1 MIISIKKSEPR
12 IHIGA
17 IFFCLL
23 FLLFCGACAADS
35 SNSSTISSDS
45 SAIHFFYSPLCSS
58 CHKVMPFI
66 EEYETAHPGVRIQY
80 HNIGDNQ
87 DDILLF
93 ETFRKI
99 HPDKSLF
106 VPVVFIG
113 EEALIGEEAIFSDF
127 EQKAGEV
134 ENHRAPEFKENS
146 TPGSETI
153 TVNPVILLLAALGE
167 GFNPCGLL
175 VLALL
180 LVSLMASDSRKTI
193 LLVGSA
199 YICAFFLIR
208 VLSGFAIFSVIQIPG
223 VAQVFLI
230 VAGLIAI
237 IAGLFQIKDGLVKN
251 PKALFSI
258 PQSKK
263 SSISKYLKIASVPAG
278 FIVGALTGL
287 YGMACTVG
295 IYISILGMIYQD
307 FQSGSFYLLA
317 YNFVVVLPL
326 IAILLLVIFG
336 LSPERLN
343 SWRDERKSLLRIIIG
358 VIMLG
363 MGIIILMDVL
373 F

>member
-1 MIISIKKSEPR
+1 MISITKNKNASLWVLV
-12 IHIGA
+12 A
-17 IFFCLL
+17 IICA
-23 FLLFCGACAADS
+23 FLLLMAGVCAAEPE
-35 SNSSTISSDS
+35 NSSASS
-45 SAIHFFYSPLCSS
+45 SAKAAVDFFYSPLCSS
-58 CHKVMPFI
+58 CHKVMPYI
-66 EEYETAHPGVRIQY
+66 EEYEKAHPDVRIQY
-80 HNIGDNQ
+80 HNIADNQ

-93 ETFRKI
+93 ETFRKM
-99 HPDKSLF
+99 HPEEELF
-106 VPVVFIG
+106 VPVIFIG
-113 EEALIGEEAIFSDF
+113 DEVLTGEDAIFTHF
-127 EQKAGEV
+127 ERKMGELQTRGSP
-134 ENHRAPEFKENS
+134 EIIADRPAPAE
-146 TPGSETI
+146 PITI
-153 TVNPVILLLAALGE
+153 NPVILVLAALGE

-193 LLVGSA
+193 FFVGSA
-199 YICAFFLIR
+199 YIIAFFLIR

-223 VAQVFLI
+223 VARIFLI
-230 VAGLIAI
+230 AAGIIAI
-237 IAGLFQIKDGLVKN
+237 IAGLVQIKDGLLKN

-307 FQSGSFYLLA
+307 FQSGLFYLLA
-317 YNFVVVLPL
+317 YNIIVILPL

-336 LSPERLN
+336 LSPEKVN

-358 VIMLG
+358 VIMLI
-363 MGIIILMDVL
+363 MGIIILVPI
-373 F
+373 FI

>member
-1 MIISIKKSEPR
+1 
-12 IHIGA
+12 
-17 IFFCLL
+17 
-23 FLLFCGACAADS
+23 
-35 SNSSTISSDS
+35 
-45 SAIHFFYSPLCSS
+45 
-58 CHKVMPFI
+58 MPFI
-66 EEYETAHPGVRIQY
+66 EEYEASHPDVCIQY

-93 ETFRKI
+93 ETFRKM
-99 HPDKSLF
+99 HPEEKLF
-106 VPVVFIG
+106 VPVAFIG
-113 EEALIGEEAIFSDF
+113 NEVLIGEDVIFSDF
-127 EQKAGEV
+127 EQKV
-134 ENHRAPEFKENS
+134 REFQTHGTTGIMPDLT
-146 TPGSETI
+146 TPAETI

-180 LVSLMASDSRKTI
+180 MVSLMASDSRKTI
-193 LLVGSA
+193 LLVGSS
-199 YICAFFLIR
+199 YIIAFFLIR
-208 VLSGFAIFSVIQIPG
+208 VLSGFAIFSVIQVPG
-223 VAQVFLI
+223 VAQIFLI
-230 VAGLIAI
+230 AAGIIAI

-307 FQSGSFYLLA
+307 FQSGIFYLLA

-336 LSPERLN
+336 LSPEKLN
-343 SWRDERKSLLRIIIG
+343 SWRDERKSLLRLIIG
-358 VIMLG
+358 VIMLI
-363 MGIIILMDVL
+363 MGIIILIPIFL
-373 F
+373 

>member
-1 MIISIKKSEPR
+1 MIISDRFSHPKISYS
-12 IHIGA
+12 A
-17 IFFCLL
+17 IFFFA
-23 FLLFCGACAADS
+23 FLLLVTGVTAVDPV
-35 SNSSTISSDS
+35 NSSASIPDPT
-45 SAIHFFYSPLCSS
+45 AVHFFYTPLCSS
-58 CHKVMPFI
+58 CHKVMPYI
-66 EEYETAHPGVRIQY
+66 EEYGTAHPDILIQY

-93 ETFRKI
+93 ESFRKM
-99 HPDKSLF
+99 HPKEKLF

-113 EEALIGEEAIFSDF
+113 DEVLIGEDVIFSDF
-127 EQKAGEV
+127 KQKV
-134 ENHRAPEFKENS
+134 QEFQVQGKDALIPDITAS
-146 TPGSETI
+146 TETI
-153 TVNPVILLLAALGE
+153 TVNPMILLLAALGE

-180 LVSLMASDSRKTI
+180 LVSLMAVDSRKTI

-199 YICAFFLIR
+199 YIIAFFLIR

-223 VAQVFLI
+223 VAQIFLI
-230 VAGLIAI
+230 AAGIIAI

-307 FQSGSFYLLA
+307 LHAGIFYLLL
-317 YNFVVVLPL
+317 YNVVVVLPL
-326 IAILLLVIFG
+326 LAILLLVLFG
-336 LSPERLN
+336 LSPEKLN
-343 SWRDERKSLLRIIIG
+343 SWRDERKGLLRIAIG
-358 VIMLG
+358 IIMLV
-363 MGIIILMDVL
+363 MGIIILVQVFL
-373 F
+373 